1 MPNPP
6 LERRDMN
13 NEAITETSISIA
25 VVGHSNT
32 GKTSLLRT
40 LLRDSRFGEVSASPG
55 TTRHVEGGSILVAGK
70 PVIDIY
76 DTPGLE
82 DSIGLLEA
90 IDESAPTGER
100 NRLQAFLEQLPDD
113 SPFDQEAKVIRQLL
127 KDDLVLYV
135 IDIREPV
142 LGKYIDELKIIAMAA
157 KPVIPVLN
165 FIAEGNTRLASWQ
178 QQLADLGLH
187 AVVRFDTVI
196 FNFEDEKRLYLKI
209 QAMLA
214 AKHDRIQSLIDD
226 RQRQWHEQVEA
237 ARRAIADLL
246 IEVAAFRFSTSATG
260 IDGGQSM
267 AREKEYFYRTI
278 RKAEQH
284 TVSLLLTL
292 FHFHPDDIKSEQLP
306 IRDGHWNLDLFD
318 RENLKT
324 FGLSASSYAAK
335 GAALGAGIDVFTG
348 GLSLGAASALGALA
362 GFTWST
368 GKRFRNELANLV
380 TGRHFICADDNT
392 LKILFLRQR
401 LLYDRLQHRGHA
413 AQQQV
418 DLASGVAGALPDHWD
433 QWLQQ
438 ARQHPEWS
446 ALNVGE
452 NKEPARAREK
462 LVVDITRSLE

>member
-1 MPNPP
+1 
-6 LERRDMN
+6 MN
-13 NEAITETSISIA
+13 NAAITATPISIA

-70 PVIDIY
+70 PVLDIY

-90 IDESAPTGER
+90 IEKSAPAGER
-100 NRLQAFLEQLPDD
+100 NRLQVFLEQLPDD
-113 SPFDQEAKVIRQLL
+113 SPFEQEAKVIRQLL

-135 IDIREPV
+135 IDIREPL

-178 QQLADLGLH
+178 QPLADLGLH

-209 QAMLA
+209 QAMLTE
-214 AKHDRIQSLIDD
+214 KHDRIQSLIDD

-260 IDGGQSM
+260 TDGGESM
-267 AREKEYFYRTI
+267 AREKEYAYRTI

-306 IRDGHWNLDLFD
+306 IRDGHWSLDLFD

-324 FGLSASSYAAK
+324 FGLNAGSNAAK
-335 GAALGAGIDVFTG
+335 GAAIGAGIDVFTG
-348 GLSLGAASALGALA
+348 GLSLGAAAALGALA
-362 GFTWST
+362 GVTWST
-368 GKRFRNELANLV
+368 GRRFRNELANLV
-380 TGRHFICADDNT
+380 TGRRFICADDNT

-401 LLYDRLQHRGHA
+401 LLYESLQHRGHA
-413 AQQQV
+413 AQRQL
-418 DLASGVAGALPDHWD
+418 DLASGVAGALPEHWD
-433 QWLQQ
+433 QWLKQ

-446 ALNVGE
+446 ALNAGE
-452 NKEPARAREK
+452 DKEPARAREK
-462 LVVDITRSLE
+462 LLVDIARSLG

>member
-1 MPNPP
+1 MTNAA
-6 LERRDMN
+6 D
-13 NEAITETSISIA
+13 TETPISIA

-55 TTRHVEGGSILVAGK
+55 TTRHVEGGSILVAGS
-70 PVIDIY
+70 PIIDIY

-90 IDESAPTGER
+90 IEGFVPAGER
-100 NRLQAFLEQLPDD
+100 NRLQLFLEQLPDD

-135 IDIREPV
+135 IDIREPL

-165 FIAEGNTRLASWQ
+165 FIAEGSTRLTSWQ

-196 FNFEDEKRLYLKI
+196 FNFEDERRLYLKI
-209 QAMLA
+209 QAMLPG
-214 AKHDRIQSLIDD
+214 KHDRIQALIDD
-226 RQRQWHEQVEA
+226 RQRQWREQVEA
-237 ARRAIADLL
+237 ARRAIANLL
-246 IEVAAFRFSTSATG
+246 IEVAAFRFSTGSN
-260 IDGGQSM
+260 GGQSM
-267 AREKEYFYRTI
+267 AREKEYFHDAI

-284 TVSLLLTL
+284 TVGLLLGL
-292 FHFHPDDIKSEQLP
+292 FRFHPDDIKSEQLP
-306 IRDGHWNLDLFD
+306 IRDGYWSLDLFD

-324 FGLSASSYAAK
+324 FGLSAGSYAAK
-335 GAALGAGIDVFTG
+335 GAAIGAGIDVFTG

-362 GFTWST
+362 GVTWGT
-368 GKRFRNELANLV
+368 GRRFRNELANLV
-380 TGRHFICADDNT
+380 TGRRFICADDNT
-392 LKILFLRQR
+392 IKILFLRQR
-401 LLYDRLQHRGHA
+401 LLYESLQHRGHA
-413 AQQQV
+413 AQQQL
-418 DLASGVAGALPDHWD
+418 DLASGAAGALPDHWD
-433 QWLQQ
+433 QWLKQ

-446 ALNVGE
+446 ALNEGE
-452 NKEPARAREK
+452 DKEPAKAREK
-462 LVVDITRSLE
+462 LVADIAGALE